1 MRTAETADD
10 RTLVTAAQ
18 AGDRRA
24 IETLLRR
31 HYDRVYAICRRV
43 VGSSRDAD
51 DAAQE
56 AMISIVRGLPRFDG
70 RAAFSTWTYR
80 IATNAALD
88 ELRKRQRRPSPHAA
102 GDDGTTAEVV
112 DVDSHRNID
121 AVDDR
126 MAIDAAIDELPQE
139 FRVAVVLR
147 DVCDL
152 DYAEIA
158 STLDIPVG
166 TVKSRIARGRSLLA
180 SRLGNPADPADRPT
194 NTAAPH
200 EATDDG

>member
-1 MRTAETADD
+1 MRTVDSDDD
-10 RTLVTAAQ
+10 RVLVAAAQ
-18 AGDRRA
+18 AGDRDALDR
-24 IETLLRR
+24 LLRR
-31 HYDRVYAICRRV
+31 HYDRVHAVCRRIA
-43 VGSSRDAD
+43 GSSRDAD

-56 AMISIVRGLPRFDG
+56 AMISIVRGLARFDG

-88 ELRKRQRRPSPHAA
+88 ELRRRDRRPMPHS
-102 GDDGTTAEVV
+102 TP
-112 DVDSHRNID
+112 
-121 AVDDR
+121 DDR
-126 MAIDAAIDELPQE
+126 TVRDVTDPLSNRRIDGVADRLAIDAALDELPDA

-158 STLDIPVG
+158 ATLDVPVG

-180 SRLGNPADPADRPT
+180 DRLGNPAPPAQRPMPT
-194 NTAAPH
+194 PPH

>member
-1 MRTAETADD
+1 MRTVDAADD
-10 RTLVTAAQ
+10 RTLVSAAQ

-24 IETLLRR
+24 VEALLRR

-56 AMISIVRGLPRFDG
+56 AMISIVRGLSRFDG

-88 ELRKRQRRPSPHAA
+88 ELRKRHRRPSPHAT
-102 GDDGTTAEVV
+102 GDDGNTPEVV
-112 DVDSHRNID
+112 DTAAHRDID
-121 AVDDR
+121 ALGER
-126 MAIDAAIDELPQE
+126 LAIDAAIDALPEE

-147 DVCDL
+147 DVCDF
-152 DYAEIA
+152 DYSEIA
-158 STLDIPVG
+158 STLEIPVG

-180 SRLGNPADPADRPT
+180 GHLGNPAKAAERPT
-194 NTAAPH
+194 PITPD
-200 EATDDG
+200 EAIDDV